1 MSEYYDD
8 YDISDDIEDI
18 GENIYS
24 EYMPDQFVNQEDVYE
39 QMFKEFNI
47 VDSQIRKEEL
57 FKENVIPDDILMKI
71 NIDENIDKDN
81 REIEDLIDRGL
92 ETRFFQNDPNSF
104 LNSRVGMAE
113 AIGQE
118 QTLGTIIH
126 GYDKLAKRQEAIN
139 RIYMNA
145 QELFT
150 INFNKACSKYG
161 IEKKKVDGLMSLLF
175 KSEFFEYKNPFGIL
189 FGFLCLRGRNI
200 NDTLVND
207 VYKKYA
213 IQENISMLDLIRYAR
228 FIKSLY

>member
-8 YDISDDIEDI
+8 YDISDDIEDNI
-18 GENIYS
+18 ENM
-24 EYMPDQFVNQEDVYE
+24 EYMPDQFENQENVYE

-47 VDSQIRKEEL
+47 IDNQIRGEQL
-57 FKENVIPDDILMKI
+57 FQENNIIPDDILMKI
-71 NIDENIDKDN
+71 NIDENIDRDN
-81 REIEDLIDRGL
+81 KEIEDLIDKGL

-161 IEKKKVDGLMSLLF
+161 IEKKKVDGLMGLIF

-213 IQENISMLDLIRYAR
+213 IQENISILDLIRYAR
-228 FIKSLY
+228 FIKSLYY